1 LHCRCL
7 LQDAFHIG
15 EGILHQVN
23 SERVTIMQKT
33 NAPASSINPASES
46 RGRCTQA
53 QSVRDLPEIKLAL
66 LTEQEL
72 GERWRMS
79 IRTLQGWRQR
89 KTGPNFVKIRG
100 QAVRYPMNDVLA
112 YESQWK

>member
-1 LHCRCL
+1 M
-7 LQDAFHIG
+7 LQANAS
-15 EGILHQVN
+15 VSSN
-23 SERVTIMQKT
+23 S
-33 NAPASSINPASES
+33 PPSEA

-100 QAVRYPMNDVLA
+100 QAVRYPMHDVLA